1 MSRPRFLANHDLSE
15 AIVLG
20 VMRREPLIEF
30 HRLRDVG
37 LADRPDPQ
45 VLEFAASQG
54 LLVVSHDVNTMTA
67 HAAARILSGET
78 FPGIFLA
85 HQSESIGAVIEQL
98 ILIWTA
104 SEAEEW
110 VNQVTFLPI

>member
-15 AIVLG
+15 AIILG
-20 VMRREPLIEF
+20 VTRREPLIEF
-30 HRLRDVG
+30 HRLRDLG
-37 LADRPDPQ
+37 LANRPDSE

-67 HAAARILSGET
+67 HAAARISSGQT
-78 FPGIFLA
+78 LPGIFLA
-85 HQSESIGAVIEQL
+85 HQSESVGTVIEEL